1 MPSCVIEAISADRL
15 PWLMSSAP
23 PIDVAGSDTVSSS
36 QANSAMTRTQR
47 EAKKVCVEREDDM
60 LGKLIS
66 RRPPRSTRFC
76 PAPDGCKATG
86 HISPYFF
93 DSFRFALDVDGNCAL
108 HARPSAIRSTMTAWA
123 IIRHHGRHGHALYP
137 ASAYRCSSP
146 RMVDSNCSKRSEA
159 PSIPSAAIAFS
170 TMTHCSATSFSP
182 SISNAPFRE

>member
-93 DSFRFALDVDGNCAL
+93 DSFQIRPGCGRKLRPPCEALGHQIDDARLGPSSVAMAATAMHFTRLRRTAAAAL
-108 HARPSAIRSTMTAWA
+108 ASSTQT
-123 IIRHHGRHGHALYP
+123 
-137 ASAYRCSSP
+137 
-146 RMVDSNCSKRSEA
+146 A
-159 PSIPSAAIAFS
+159 PSDRKPRRFLQQRSLFP
-170 TMTHCSATSFSP
+170 T
-182 SISNAPFRE
+182 

>member
-108 HARPSAIRSTMTAWA
+108 HARPSAIRSTMSAWGHHPSPWPP
-123 IIRHHGRHGHALYP
+123 RPCTLSGFGVPLQQPSHGRLKLLQAIG
-137 ASAYRCSSP
+137 SP
-146 RMVDSNCSKRSEA
+146 VDS
-159 PSIPSAAIAFS
+159 FS
-170 TMTHCSATSFSP
+170 SDRFFQHDALLGNVFFTEHQ
-182 SISNAPFRE
+182 